1 MATDIETVFNLHL
14 MIMIMTC
21 YIKRLSQHSL
31 SGIYAG
37 PCHAYCGCLWIYILL
52 AYTVTLQIINYP
64 QSTQQHFSCKKG
76 PTCLFD
82 PPEASRSRIFSRPG
96 GLYIVSKTRNHCL
109 IVVFSGMKFDKE
121 GKTHFILE
129 ILQSARPQRFSS
141 PSASPS
147 LRPSS
152 SLLVWS
158 VWWGILVDR

>member
-121 GKTHFILE
+121 GKLTLFW
-129 ILQSARPQRFSS
+129 RFFS
-141 PSASPS
+141 P
-147 LRPSS
+147 
-152 SLLVWS
+152 LVHNVS
-158 VWWGILVDR
+158 VHPPHLHLSVPPAPYLFGQCGGGF